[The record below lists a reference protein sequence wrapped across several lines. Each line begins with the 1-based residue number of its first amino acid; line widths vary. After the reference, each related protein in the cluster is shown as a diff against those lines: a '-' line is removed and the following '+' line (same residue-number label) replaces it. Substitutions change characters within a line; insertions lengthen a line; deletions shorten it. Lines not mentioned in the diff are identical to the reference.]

1 MIETQKRQ
9 IRLLK
14 TITLNGGDI
23 VAEDDLLIYGKV
35 NVSRI
40 EASGKT
46 VVIGIGADVS
56 ADIRG
61 GTVQVIGT
69 LNGNITASELIS
81 VAETATLNGDIA
93 APHIELAKR
102 CRFSGRLTYI

>member
-14 TITLNGGDI
+14 SITLNGGEI
-23 VAEDDLLIYGKV
+23 LVEDDLLIYGKV

-40 EASGKT
+40 EAGDKT
-46 VVIGIGADVS
+46 VVVGVGAEVT

-69 LNGNITASELIS
+69 LNGNITATELIS
-81 VAETATLNGDIA
+81 IAETATLNGDIA

-102 CRFSGRLTYI
+102 CRFNGRLTYL